1 MLEHKKI
8 DEWYLLTTNKHSN
21 NQQQTKATMST
32 IEQRLAEL
40 EEKMAKI
47 ELATKPVTK
56 EKKEKKEQKEKK
68 EASDED
74 KPKKKRTSGYI
85 LYCGSIRP
93 EVKERLAAECGDD
106 EKPKTT
112 DVMKELARLWQELEV
127 DVKAVWNEKAQEL
140 RDSSE

>member
-1 MLEHKKI
+1 
-8 DEWYLLTTNKHSN
+8 
-21 NQQQTKATMST
+21 MST
-32 IEQRLAEL
+32 IEERLAEL

-47 ELATKPVTK
+47 ELATKPVLK
-56 EKKEKKEQKEKK
+56 EKKEKKEKK

-112 DVMKELARLWQELEV
+112 DVMKELARLWQEV
-127 DVKAVWNEKAQEL
+127 DDDVKAVWNEKAQEL

>member
-1 MLEHKKI
+1 
-8 DEWYLLTTNKHSN
+8 
-21 NQQQTKATMST
+21 MST

-47 ELATKPVTK
+47 ELAAKPVVK
-56 EKKEKKEQKEKK
+56 EKKEKKEKK
-68 EASDED
+68 EASDDD

-112 DVMKELARLWQELEV
+112 DVMKELGRLWKEV
-127 DVKAVWNEKAQEL
+127 GDDEKAAWNEKAQEL

>member
-1 MLEHKKI
+1 MTLELVAERVAVLEKQMAALM
-8 DEWYLLTTNKHSN
+8 DEKVS
-21 NQQQTKATMST
+21 
-32 IEQRLAEL
+32 EVVE
-40 EEKMAKI
+40 AK
-47 ELATKPVTK
+47 P
-56 EKKEKKEQKEKK
+56 KKEKKPKK

-93 EVKERLAAECGDD
+93 EVKERLAAEGGD

-127 DVKAVWNEKAQEL
+127 DVKASWNEKAQEL